1 MLLDSSMF
9 PVATTFLF
17 IFAIVFGLLTSM
29 AEKIFKNQKVNA
41 VIAAVFGIFSA
52 SYAPLVEA
60 LQKYIPFAAALLI
73 VVFFV
78 VFIKRTLG
86 HHGGSAD
93 KLPMMITLALLLLLI
108 GAFWSSISY
117 MLPVGIDPTTALW
130 SIGIIIILLILWGT
144 YKLPK

>member
-52 SYAPLVEA
+52 SYAPLVET

-86 HHGGSAD
+86 HHGGSTD

-130 SIGIIIILLILWGT
+130 SI
-144 YKLPK
+144 